1 MPQRHDVLPY
11 GALMQQDRGNITGNG
26 GWVTTRQ
33 AARALNVMPRQV
45 RNYIAAGDLEG
56 RKEGKGVTERWL
68 VSISSVE
75 ALRQKRH
82 SEDKLPGK
90 YRDVTGDAEYTGQS
104 AGNTAELI
112 RELAARLEDAQY
124 ELGRAESRLELTSQ
138 AESTLRED
146 LARDRERAEAERER
160 ADRLE
165 AELREVRKPPSE
177 PQDVSKT
184 VSGHWIGSGDVC
196 LANRCVRPHRA
207 GRTYTVDV
215 LNGGREHERA

>member
-1 MPQRHDVLPY
+1 MPLRHGVLPY
-11 GALMQQDRGNITGNG
+11 GALMQHDRGNITEHG

-56 RKEGKGVTERWL
+56 RKEGNGVTERWL

-82 SEDKLPGK
+82 SEDKLPRQ
-90 YRDVTGDAEYTGQS
+90 YRDVSGDAEDTGQS

-146 LARDRERAEAERER
+146 LARERKRAEAERER
-160 ADRLE
+160 AERLE
-165 AELREVRKPPSE
+165 AELREAQKQPTELREAPE
-177 PQDVSKT
+177 T
-184 VSGHWIGSGDVC
+184 VSEDTEKVDAPPEQQESTE
-196 LANRCVRPHRA
+196 HRSWWRRFF
-207 GRTYTVDV
+207 GI
-215 LNGGREHERA
+215 E

>member
-1 MPQRHDVLPY
+1 MPLRHGVLPY
-11 GALMQQDRGNITGNG
+11 GALMQHDRGNITEHG

-56 RKEGKGVTERWL
+56 RKEGNGVTERWL

-82 SEDKLPGK
+82 SEDKLPRQ
-90 YRDVTGDAEYTGQS
+90 YRDVSGDAEDTGQS
-104 AGNTAELI
+104 VGNTAELI

-146 LARDRERAEAERER
+146 LARERKRAEAERER
-160 ADRLE
+160 ANRLE
-165 AELREVRKPPSE
+165 AELREVQKQPTELREAPE
-177 PQDVSKT
+177 T
-184 VSGHWIGSGDVC
+184 VSEDTEKVDAPPEQQESTE
-196 LANRCVRPHRA
+196 HRSWWRRFF
-207 GRTYTVDV
+207 GI
-215 LNGGREHERA
+215 E

>member
-1 MPQRHDVLPY
+1 MLQRHDVLPY
-11 GALMQQDRGNITGNG
+11 GALMQHDRGNVAGNG

-82 SEDKLPGK
+82 SEDKLPGQ
-90 YRDVTGDAEYTGQS
+90 YHDVAGAAEDTGQS

-146 LARDRERAEAERER
+146 LARERERAEAERER

-165 AELREVRKPPSE
+165 AELREVRKPPSSE

-184 VSGHWIGSGDVC
+184 VSKDVPGGDEVPPS
-196 LANRCVRPHRA
+196 NTEEPRA
-207 GRTYTVDV
+207 SWWKRFFGFDTRGT
-215 LNGGREHERA
+215 G

>member
-1 MPQRHDVLPY
+1 MPQRHGVLPY
-11 GALMQQDRGNITGNG
+11 GALMQHDRGNVTGNG

-90 YRDVTGDAEYTGQS
+90 YREVTGDAEDTGQS

-146 LARDRERAEAERER
+146 LARERERAEAERER

-177 PQDVSKT
+177 PPEVSKT
-184 VSGHWIGSGDVC
+184 VSKDVSSGDQVPPS
-196 LANRCVRPHRA
+196 NTEEPRA
-207 GRTYTVDV
+207 SWWKRFFGF
-215 LNGGREHERA
+215 E

>member
-1 MPQRHDVLPY
+1 MPLRHGVLPY
-11 GALMQQDRGNITGNG
+11 GALMQHDRGNITEHG

-56 RKEGKGVTERWL
+56 RKEGNGVTERWL

-82 SEDKLPGK
+82 SEDKLPRQ
-90 YRDVTGDAEYTGQS
+90 YRDVSGDAEDTGQS
-104 AGNTAELI
+104 VGNTAELI

-146 LARDRERAEAERER
+146 LARERKRAEAERER

-165 AELREVRKPPSE
+165 AELREAQKQPTELREAPE
-177 PQDVSKT
+177 T
-184 VSGHWIGSGDVC
+184 VSEDTEKVDAPPEQQESTE
-196 LANRCVRPHRA
+196 HRSWWRRFF
-207 GRTYTVDV
+207 GI
-215 LNGGREHERA
+215 E

>member
-1 MPQRHDVLPY
+1 MPQLHDVLPY
-11 GALMQQDRGNITGNG
+11 GALMEHDRGNVTGNG

-75 ALRQKRH
+75 ALRQSRH
-82 SEDKLPGK
+82 SEDKLPGQ
-90 YRDVTGDAEYTGQS
+90 YRDVADAAEDTGQS
-104 AGNTAELI
+104 AVNTAELI

-146 LARDRERAEAERER
+146 LARERERAEAERER
-160 ADRLE
+160 AERLE

-184 VSGHWIGSGDVC
+184 VSKDVSGGDEVSPS
-196 LANRCVRPHRA
+196 NTEEPRA
-207 GRTYTVDV
+207 SWWKRFFGFDTRGT
-215 LNGGREHERA
+215 G

>member
-1 MPQRHDVLPY
+1 MPQPHGVLPY
-11 GALMQQDRGNITGNG
+11 GALMQHDRGNVTGVG

-33 AARALNVMPRQV
+33 AARALNVMPRQI

-56 RKEGKGVTERWL
+56 HKEGKGVTERWL

-82 SEDKLPGK
+82 SGGKIPGQ
-90 YRDVTGDAEYTGQS
+90 YRDVAVDAEDTGHS
-104 AGNTAELI
+104 TGETAALI

-124 ELGRAESRLELTSQ
+124 ELGRAESRLEITSQ

-146 LARDRERAEAERER
+146 VAHERERAEAERER

-165 AELREVRKPPSE
+165 AELREVRQPPPELREALVGDSE
-177 PQDVSKT
+177 GTANTVVSLETQEPVQRRSSWWKRFF
-184 VSGHWIGSGDVC
+184 GF
-196 LANRCVRPHRA
+196 
-207 GRTYTVDV
+207 
-215 LNGGREHERA
+215 E

>member
-1 MPQRHDVLPY
+1 MPLWHGVLPY

-56 RKEGKGVTERWL
+56 RKEGNGVTERWL

-82 SEDKLPGK
+82 SEDKLPRQ
-90 YRDVTGDAEYTGQS
+90 YRDVSGDAEDTGQS
-104 AGNTAELI
+104 VGNTAELI

-138 AESTLRED
+138 AESTLLED
-146 LARDRERAEAERER
+146 LARERKRAEAERER
-160 ADRLE
+160 AERLE
-165 AELREVRKPPSE
+165 AELREAQKQPTELREAPE
-177 PQDVSKT
+177 T
-184 VSGHWIGSGDVC
+184 VSEDTEKVDAPPEQQESTE
-196 LANRCVRPHRA
+196 HRSWWRRFF
-207 GRTYTVDV
+207 GI
-215 LNGGREHERA
+215 E

>member
-1 MPQRHDVLPY
+1 
-11 GALMQQDRGNITGNG
+11 
-26 GWVTTRQ
+26 
-33 AARALNVMPRQV
+33 MPRQV

-82 SEDKLPGK
+82 SEDKLPGQ
-90 YRDVTGDAEYTGQS
+90 YRDVADAAEDTGQA
-104 AGNTAELI
+104 AGNTAELV

-146 LARDRERAEAERER
+146 LARERERAEAERER

-184 VSGHWIGSGDVC
+184 VSKDVSGGDE
-196 LANRCVRPHRA
+196 APPSNTEEPRA
-207 GRTYTVDV
+207 SWWKRFFGFDTRGT
-215 LNGGREHERA
+215 G

>member
-1 MPQRHDVLPY
+1 MLQRHDVLTY
-11 GALMQQDRGNITGNG
+11 EALMQHDRGNVAGNG

-33 AARALNVMPRQV
+33 AARALSVMPRQV

-82 SEDKLPGK
+82 SEDRLTGQ
-90 YRDVTGDAEYTGQS
+90 YHDVAGAAEDTGQS
-104 AGNTAELI
+104 AGNTAELV

-146 LARDRERAEAERER
+146 LARERERAEAERER

-165 AELREVRKPPSE
+165 AELREVRKSPSE

-184 VSGHWIGSGDVC
+184 VSKDVVSGGDEVPPSDTEEPRGSWWKRFFGFDT
-196 LANRCVRPHRA
+196 R
-207 GRTYTVDV
+207 GT
-215 LNGGREHERA
+215 G

>member
-1 MPQRHDVLPY
+1 MQQRHDVLPY
-11 GALMQQDRGNITGNG
+11 GALMQHDRGNVTGNG
-26 GWVTTRQ
+26 GWVTTSQ
-33 AARALNVMPRQV
+33 AARALNVMPRRV
-45 RNYIAAGDLEG
+45 RSYIAAGDLEG

-82 SEDKLPGK
+82 SEDKIPRQ
-90 YRDVTGDAEYTGQS
+90 YRDVAGDAEDTGQS
-104 AGNTAELI
+104 AGNTTELI
-112 RELAARLEDAQY
+112 RELAARLEAVQY
-124 ELGRAESRLELTSQ
+124 ELGRAESRFELTSQ

-146 LARDRERAEAERER
+146 LARERERADAERKR

-184 VSGHWIGSGDVC
+184 VSKDVSGG
-196 LANRCVRPHRA
+196 ASAPPSNTEEPRA
-207 GRTYTVDV
+207 SWWRGFFG
-215 LNGGREHERA
+215 L

>member
-1 MPQRHDVLPY
+1 MPLRHGVLPY
-11 GALMQQDRGNITGNG
+11 GALMQHDRGNITEHG

-56 RKEGKGVTERWL
+56 RKEGNGVTERWL

-82 SEDKLPGK
+82 SEDKLPRQ
-90 YRDVTGDAEYTGQS
+90 YRDVSGDAEDTGQS
-104 AGNTAELI
+104 VGNTAELI

-146 LARDRERAEAERER
+146 LARERKRAEAERER

-165 AELREVRKPPSE
+165 AELREAQKQPTELREAPE
-177 PQDVSKT
+177 T
-184 VSGHWIGSGDVC
+184 VSEDTEKVD
-196 LANRCVRPHRA
+196 APPEQQEPTEHRSWWRRFF
-207 GRTYTVDV
+207 GI
-215 LNGGREHERA
+215 E

>member
-1 MPQRHDVLPY
+1 MPQRHGVLPY
-11 GALMQQDRGNITGNG
+11 GALMQHERGNVAGNG

-33 AARALNVMPRQV
+33 AARALGVIPRQV

-82 SEDKLPGK
+82 SEGKIPGQ
-90 YRDVTGDAEYTGQS
+90 YRDVADEAAEAGQS

-112 RELAARLEDAQY
+112 RELTTRLEDVQY
-124 ELGRAESRLELTSQ
+124 ELGRAEARLELTTQ
-138 AESTLRED
+138 TESTLQDALE
-146 LARDRERAEAERER
+146 RERDR

-165 AELREVRKPPSE
+165 RELREARKPSPPAPPDAPETAAEGTLYGTSRQE
-177 PQDVSKT
+177 AQES
-184 VSGHWIGSGDVC
+184 
-196 LANRCVRPHRA
+196 LERP
-207 GRTYTVDV
+207 
-215 LNGGREHERA
+215 ERRRSWLYRFFFGP

>member
-11 GALMQQDRGNITGNG
+11 GALMQHDRGNVTGNG

-75 ALRQKRH
+75 SLRQKRH
-82 SEDKLPGK
+82 SEDKLPGQ
-90 YRDVTGDAEYTGQS
+90 YREVAGDAEDTGQS

-146 LARDRERAEAERER
+146 LARERERAEAERER

-184 VSGHWIGSGDVC
+184 VSKDVSGGDEVPPP
-196 LANRCVRPHRA
+196 NTEEPRA
-207 GRTYTVDV
+207 SWWKRFFGFDTRGT
-215 LNGGREHERA
+215 G

>member
-1 MPQRHDVLPY
+1 MEH
-11 GALMQQDRGNITGNG
+11 DRGNVTGNG

-56 RKEGKGVTERWL
+56 RKEGNGVTERWL

-82 SEDKLPGK
+82 SEDKLPGQ
-90 YRDVTGDAEYTGQS
+90 YRDVTGDAEDSGQS

-146 LARDRERAEAERER
+146 LARERKRAEAERER

-165 AELREVRKPPSE
+165 AELREAQKQPTELREAPE
-177 PQDVSKT
+177 T
-184 VSGHWIGSGDVC
+184 VSEDTEKVDAPPEQQESTE
-196 LANRCVRPHRA
+196 HRSWWRRFF
-207 GRTYTVDV
+207 GI
-215 LNGGREHERA
+215 E

>member
-1 MPQRHDVLPY
+1 MPLRHGVLPY
-11 GALMQQDRGNITGNG
+11 GALMQHDRGNITEHG

-56 RKEGKGVTERWL
+56 RKEGNGVTERWL

-82 SEDKLPGK
+82 SEDKLPRQ
-90 YRDVTGDAEYTGQS
+90 YRDVSGDAEDTGQS
-104 AGNTAELI
+104 VGNTAELI

-146 LARDRERAEAERER
+146 LARERKRAEAERER

-165 AELREVRKPPSE
+165 AELREAQKQPTELREAPE
-177 PQDVSKT
+177 T
-184 VSGHWIGSGDVC
+184 VSEDTEKVDAPPGQQESTE
-196 LANRCVRPHRA
+196 HRSWWRRFF
-207 GRTYTVDV
+207 GI
-215 LNGGREHERA
+215 E

>member
-1 MPQRHDVLPY
+1 MPLRHGVLPY
-11 GALMQQDRGNITGNG
+11 GALMQHDRGNITEHG

-56 RKEGKGVTERWL
+56 RKEGNGVTERWL

-82 SEDKLPGK
+82 SEDKLPRQ
-90 YRDVTGDAEYTGQS
+90 YRDVSGDAEDTGQS
-104 AGNTAELI
+104 VGNTAELI

-146 LARDRERAEAERER
+146 LARERKRAEAERER
-160 ADRLE
+160 AERLE
-165 AELREVRKPPSE
+165 AELREAQKQPTELREAPE
-177 PQDVSKT
+177 T
-184 VSGHWIGSGDVC
+184 VSEDTEKVDAPPEQQESTE
-196 LANRCVRPHRA
+196 HRSWWRRFF
-207 GRTYTVDV
+207 GI
-215 LNGGREHERA
+215 E